1 MTYATIQPPF
11 TLKFREMPKK
21 ELTDYFAWFRNI
33 QPQRLD
39 ELANAVKQTPGF
51 EAWKADFTPASLDRM
66 GEWFAEQIKTR
77 LRTEEEILQIRDQ
90 SSIPIEIPGEELTNR
105 TFSLAMDIGM
115 YFSQVLLKNHPTLQ
129 WEQQFGNKK
138 DADYGQPVLVGF
150 GPVAFNPV
158 RLMVTLAY
166 GVVSKKKTGKSLREL
181 YDIWAKND
189 LRVIGEAVV
198 GP

>member
-1 MTYATIQPPF
+1 
-11 TLKFREMPKK
+11 
-21 ELTDYFAWFRNI
+21 
-33 QPQRLD
+33 
-39 ELANAVKQTPGF
+39 
-51 EAWKADFTPASLDRM
+51 
-66 GEWFAEQIKTR
+66 
-77 LRTEEEILQIRDQ
+77 
-90 SSIPIEIPGEELTNR
+90 
-105 TFSLAMDIGM
+105 
-115 YFSQVLLKNHPTLQ
+115 LQ

-198 GP
+198 VP